1 MATSQHKWQRWS
13 VPLLMGLNILFLGFM
28 LWQQFSPQDGPK
40 REPKKDR
47 AIEKLLVKEL
57 ALNET
62 QTAEYQALIKDHQI
76 RNKSNHQKL
85 RRLMDKQI
93 NLMGQADSEDK
104 IDLIA
109 QEIGG
114 VHADLI
120 RSNAEHFAAL
130 REILNPAQQEKLTGL
145 LKEVMGKM
153 GRQMG
158 PGGHRPP
165 PPRH

>member
-1 MATSQHKWQRWS
+1 MATSQHKWQKWS
-13 VPLLMGLNILFLGFM
+13 VPLLMGLNLLFLAFM
-28 LWQQFSPQDGPK
+28 LWQQFKPEEGPQRGPQK
-40 REPKKDR
+40 GR

-62 QTAEYQALIKDHQI
+62 QTAEYKAMIKEHQS
-76 RNKSNHQKL
+76 RNRTSHQKL

-93 NLMGQADSEDK
+93 SLMGQAGVEDE

-114 VHADLI
+114 IHADLI
-120 RSNAEHFAAL
+120 RSNAEHFAEL
-130 REILNPAQQEKLTGL
+130 REILNPEQQEKFQGL